1 MKSYYL
7 IDTSGF
13 VYGAM
18 GFVDRLV
25 VGAAVM
31 MIQNFCPTIP
41 KNPLQPITY
50 FQWVLAIF
58 NGGFICAALILVA
71 TLLLIGRKSYG
82 AQGLQ

>member
-1 MKSYYL
+1 MKSSYFV
-7 IDTSGF
+7 DTSGF
-13 VYGAM
+13 VYGVL

-31 MIQNFCPTIP
+31 VIQNFCPELP

-58 NGGFICAALILVA
+58 NGGFICVALALII
-71 TLLLIGRKSYG
+71 TLMFIGTKK
-82 AQGLQ
+82 

>member
-13 VYGAM
+13 VYGAL

-31 MIQNFCPTIP
+31 VIQNFCPQLS
-41 KNPLQPITY
+41 KNPLLSITY

-58 NGGFICAALILVA
+58 NGGFIVVALALVV
-71 TLLLIGRKSYG
+71 TLMFIGTKK
-82 AQGLQ
+82 